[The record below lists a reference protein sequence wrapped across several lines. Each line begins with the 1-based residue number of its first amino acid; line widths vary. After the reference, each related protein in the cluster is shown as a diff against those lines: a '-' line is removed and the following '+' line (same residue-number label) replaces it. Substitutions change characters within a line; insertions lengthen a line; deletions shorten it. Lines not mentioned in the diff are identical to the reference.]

1 MCDKAYSK
9 IQNFT
14 MLVDNTHTHG
24 IHIHEL
30 KSKARKMKKDY
41 GVQIIFIDYI
51 SLISVAQNNTP
62 RFEQV
67 AFLSKNLRELA
78 LELEIPIIVL
88 SQVTRNAEGRESSLA
103 NLRESGALEQD
114 ADTVIFLHREKNEEP
129 QDNYAGVRKV
139 KVIVAKIGRVTPV
152 LQLGFVPKYTRF
164 VDLGVA

>member
-1 MCDKAYSK
+1 MIKRTQKSK
-9 IQNFT
+9 ISQCSLT
-14 MLVDNTHTHG
+14 IHG

-78 LELEIPIIVL
+78 RELEIPIIVL
-88 SQVTRNAEGRESSLA
+88 SQVTRNAEGREPSLA
-103 NLRESGALEQD
+103 NLRESGALEKD

-129 QDNYAGVRKV
+129 QDRYTPLAFIRDLCYLKRKFFE
-139 KVIVAKIGRVTPV
+139 KE
-152 LQLGFVPKYTRF
+152 KYRS
-164 VDLGVA
+164 L